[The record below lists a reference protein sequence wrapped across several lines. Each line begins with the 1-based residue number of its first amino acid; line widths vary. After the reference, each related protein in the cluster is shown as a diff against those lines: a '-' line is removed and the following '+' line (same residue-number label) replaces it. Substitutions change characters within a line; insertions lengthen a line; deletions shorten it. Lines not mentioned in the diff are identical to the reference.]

1 MCIQHTAIKLLL
13 TESAP
18 LSLLLKCS
26 ITSHLGLFVVCIVF
40 PVTVVV
46 LVVVDNIV
54 VVILFVVAIF
64 SCITIDC
71 VEPGDLKSITFDGV
85 GCFKEEHRRACF
97 LKFEHVS

>member
-54 VVILFVVAIF
+54 VVAIF